1 MYAVIDRNTPAGTSL
16 SPELYPEGWVMVL
29 DKPYRWTSADAVRK
43 IKFTLKKLY
52 HQNNIK
58 VGHAGTLDPLATG
71 VLLICAGKATKV
83 SEALQAERKEYIAEV
98 TFGATT
104 PSFDMEHEV
113 DKTYPFEH
121 ITREMVEKAL
131 VELSG
136 ERLQTPPLYS
146 AKKIE
151 GQRAYEYAREGT
163 EVELRQAL
171 VNIYEMELLEF
182 DLPRIRLR
190 IRCSKGTYI
199 RSIARELGEALDSG
213 GYLSSLRRTRSGGF
227 TADEGMSMEEVADSL
242 AALREMALAKS
253 E

>member
-104 PSFDMEHEV
+104 PSFDMEHDV
-113 DKTYPFEH
+113 DARYPWEH
-121 ITREMVEKAL
+121 ITEEAIAVAL
-131 VELSG
+131 KSMEG
-136 ERLQTPPLYS
+136 EQMQLPPVYS
-146 AKKIE
+146 AKYVDGI
-151 GQRAYEYAREGT
+151 RAYEMARQGES
-163 EVELRQAL
+163 VELKAAR
-171 VNIYEMELLEF
+171 VNIYATQIIEYRPPVLKVAVQ
-182 DLPRIRLR
+182 
-190 IRCSKGTYI
+190 CSKGTYI
-199 RSIARELGEALDSG
+199 RAFARDLGVALGSG
-213 GYLSSLRRTRSGGF
+213 AYLSGLVRTASGGF
-227 TADEGMSMEEVADSL
+227 SIANALTMEDFQE
-242 AALREMALAKS
+242 RF
-253 E
+253 

>member
-113 DKTYPFEH
+113 DARYPWEH
-121 ITREMVEKAL
+121 ITD
-131 VELSG
+131 G
-136 ERLQTPPLYS
+136 
-146 AKKIE
+146 I
-151 GQRAYEYAREGT
+151 RAYEMARQGE
-163 EVELRQAL
+163 EVAL
-171 VNIYEMELLEF
+171 KAARINIYATQLIEYRPPVLKVAVQ
-182 DLPRIRLR
+182 
-190 IRCSKGTYI
+190 CSKGTYI
-199 RSIARELGEALDSG
+199 RAFARDLGVALGSG
-213 GYLSSLRRTRSGGF
+213 AYLSGLVRTASGGF
-227 TADEGMSMEEVADSL
+227 LHRKCPDNGGFSGKILKLFPA
-242 AALREMALAKS
+242 
-253 E
+253 

>member
-113 DKTYPFEH
+113 DARYPWEH
-121 ITREMVEKAL
+121 ITEKAIAVAL
-131 VELSG
+131 KSMEG
-136 ERLQTPPLYS
+136 EQMQLPPVYS
-146 AKKIE
+146 AKYVD
-151 GQRAYEYAREGT
+151 GVRAYEMARQGE
-163 EVELRQAL
+163 EVELKAARIH
-171 VNIYEMELLEF
+171 IYGMQIIEYTPPVLKVAVQ
-182 DLPRIRLR
+182 
-190 IRCSKGTYI
+190 CSKGTYI
-199 RSIARELGEALDSG
+199 RAFARDLGVALGSG
-213 GYLSSLRRTRSGGF
+213 AYLSGLVRTASGGF
-227 TADEGMSMEEVADSL
+227 SIGNALTMEDFQE
-242 AALREMALAKS
+242 RF
-253 E
+253 

>member
-113 DKTYPFEH
+113 DARYPWEH
-121 ITREMVEKAL
+121 ITEEAIAVAL
-131 VELSG
+131 KSMEG
-136 ERLQTPPLYS
+136 EQMQLPPVYS
-146 AKKIE
+146 AKYVDGI
-151 GQRAYEYAREGT
+151 RAYEMARQGE
-163 EVELRQAL
+163 EVELKAARI
-171 VNIYEMELLEF
+171 NIYATQLIEYRPPVLKVAVQ
-182 DLPRIRLR
+182 
-190 IRCSKGTYI
+190 CSKGTYI
-199 RSIARELGEALDSG
+199 RAFARDLGVALGSG
-213 GYLSSLRRTRSGGF
+213 AYLSGLVRTASGGF
-227 TADEGMSMEEVADSL
+227 SIGNALTMEDFQE
-242 AALREMALAKS
+242 RF
-253 E
+253 

>member
-113 DKTYPFEH
+113 DARYPWEH
-121 ITREMVEKAL
+121 ITEEAIAVAL
-131 VELSG
+131 KSMEG
-136 ERLQTPPLYS
+136 EQMQLPPVYS
-146 AKKIE
+146 AKYVDGI
-151 GQRAYEYAREGT
+151 RAYEMARQGE
-163 EVELRQAL
+163 EVAL
-171 VNIYEMELLEF
+171 KGAF
-182 DLPRIRLR
+182 ARDL
-190 IRCSKGTYI
+190 GV
-199 RSIARELGEALDSG
+199 ALGSG
-213 GYLSSLRRTRSGGF
+213 AYLSGLVRTASGGF
-227 TADEGMSMEEVADSL
+227 SIGNALTMEDFQE
-242 AALREMALAKS
+242 RF
-253 E
+253 

>member
-113 DKTYPFEH
+113 DARYPWEH
-121 ITREMVEKAL
+121 ITEEAIAVAL
-131 VELSG
+131 KSMEG
-136 ERLQTPPLYS
+136 EQMQLPPVYS
-146 AKKIE
+146 AKYVDGI
-151 GQRAYEYAREGT
+151 RAYEMARQGE
-163 EVELRQAL
+163 EVAL
-171 VNIYEMELLEF
+171 KAARINIYATQLIEYSPPVLKVAVQ
-182 DLPRIRLR
+182 
-190 IRCSKGTYI
+190 CSKGTYI
-199 RSIARELGEALDSG
+199 RAFARDLGVALGSG
-213 GYLSSLRRTRSGGF
+213 AYLSGLVRTASGGF
-227 TADEGMSMEEVADSL
+227 SIGNALTMEDFQE
-242 AALREMALAKS
+242 RF
-253 E
+253 

>member
-113 DKTYPFEH
+113 DARYPWEH
-121 ITREMVEKAL
+121 ITEEAIAVAL
-131 VELSG
+131 KSMEG
-136 ERLQTPPLYS
+136 EQMQLPPVYS
-146 AKKIE
+146 AKYVDGI
-151 GQRAYEYAREGT
+151 RAYEMARQGE
-163 EVELRQAL
+163 EVAL
-171 VNIYEMELLEF
+171 KAARINIYSTQLIEYRPPVLKVAV
-182 DLPRIRLR
+182 
-190 IRCSKGTYI
+190 RCSKGTYI
-199 RSIARELGEALDSG
+199 RAFARDLGVALGSG
-213 GYLSSLRRTRSGGF
+213 AYLSGLVRTASGGF
-227 TADEGMSMEEVADSL
+227 SIGNALTMEDFQE
-242 AALREMALAKS
+242 RF
-253 E
+253 

>member
-43 IKFTLKKLY
+43 IKFTLKELY

-113 DKTYPFEH
+113 DTRYPWEH
-121 ITREMVEKAL
+121 ITEEAIAVAL
-131 VELSG
+131 KSMEG
-136 ERLQTPPLYS
+136 EQMQLPPVYS
-146 AKKIE
+146 AKYVDGI
-151 GQRAYEYAREGT
+151 RAYEMARQGE
-163 EVELRQAL
+163 EVAL
-171 VNIYEMELLEF
+171 KAARINIYATQLIEYRPPVLKVAVQ
-182 DLPRIRLR
+182 
-190 IRCSKGTYI
+190 CSKGTYI
-199 RSIARELGEALDSG
+199 RAFARDLGVALGSG
-213 GYLSSLRRTRSGGF
+213 AHLSGLVRTASGGF
-227 TADEGMSMEEVADSL
+227 SIGNALTMEDFQE
-242 AALREMALAKS
+242 RF
-253 E
+253 

>member
-16 SPELYPEGWVMVL
+16 SPELFPEGWVMVL

-71 VLLICAGKATKV
+71 VLLVCAGKATKV

-113 DKTYPFEH
+113 DARYPWEH
-121 ITREMVEKAL
+121 ITEEAIAVAL
-131 VELSG
+131 KSMEG
-136 ERLQTPPLYS
+136 EQMQLPPVYS
-146 AKKIE
+146 AKYVDGI
-151 GQRAYEYAREGT
+151 RAYEMARQGE
-163 EVELRQAL
+163 EVAL
-171 VNIYEMELLEF
+171 KAARINIYATQLIEYRPPVLKVAVQ
-182 DLPRIRLR
+182 
-190 IRCSKGTYI
+190 CSKGTYI
-199 RSIARELGEALDSG
+199 RAFARDLGTALGSG
-213 GYLSSLRRTRSGGF
+213 AHLSGLVRTASGGF
-227 TADEGMSMEEVADSL
+227 SIGNALTMEDFQE
-242 AALREMALAKS
+242 RF
-253 E
+253 